1 MVSSHASAYTSVSM
15 LMGSTAND
23 FVAKISKALTEAE
36 RKGIHVTA
44 GAGSCDLEA
53 QQFDWHSSQEE
64 EQAPL
69 GRPHHLETPPGPRDP
84 GSPDG
89 TSRLCYF
96 LDGVQSS
103 RELGRIEMAP
113 VIVATVAAAIVN
125 RCDRRFSRIPL
136 ESPPVVVQAVLL
148 PRSVGAAGV
157 EAFWELLSQAGFSE
171 LGPDEV
177 PSSPHLILDSAEYM
191 AEEDPSDYAGMRE
204 RSRVRVRA
212 LRERLEGGMLRQW
225 EGDDR
230 TLEDPDAWIAVD
242 GQLKDIRES
251 NRHAIGLIKSVAR
264 PEFVGKDVGMLLDLK
279 PGMRTTSFVPD
290 WQLRRD
296 PGERRTSW
304 YMRVW
309 PQQRGADALGSLMR
323 VEAHRDIS
331 TDQVDEITRWILAE
345 RAPLAKPDP
354 RWPAMI
360 YPIRYVEKI
369 LKPLVQ
375 GSERAY
381 ARLERQLAANGRN

>member
-1 MVSSHASAYTSVSM
+1 MRA
-15 LMGSTAND
+15 GSPED
-23 FVAKISKALTEAE
+23 FVGKISQAFRVAG
-36 RKGIHVTA
+36 RSGIHVTA

-53 QQFDWHSSQEE
+53 QQFDPDLQADEE
-64 EQAPL
+64 TFPA
-69 GRPHHLETPPGPRDP
+69 GRPHHLESPVGPRDL
-84 GSPDG
+84 GGHDG

-103 RELGRIEMAP
+103 REIGRIGMSP
-113 VIVATVAAAIVN
+113 VVVATVAAAIVN
-125 RCDRRFSRIPL
+125 RCERRFSRMPL
-136 ESPPVVVQAVLL
+136 ESPPVVVQAVIL
-148 PRSVGAAGV
+148 PRSAGNAGVGA
-157 EAFWELLSQAGFSE
+157 FWQLLLAAGFSE
-171 LGPDEV
+171 LAPDEV
-177 PSSPHLILDSAEYM
+177 PSSPHLVLDSAEYIPD
-191 AEEDPSDYAGMRE
+191 ADPSDYVSMRE
-204 RSRVRVRA
+204 STRVRVRA
-212 LRERLEGGMLRQW
+212 LRERLEGGLLRQW

-230 TLEDPDAWIAVD
+230 VLEDSDAWIAVD
-242 GQLKDIRES
+242 GQLRDVRES
-251 NRHAIGLIKSVAR
+251 NRRAIGLIKSVAR
-264 PEFVGKDVGMLLDLK
+264 PEFVGKDVGMLLDLE

-304 YMRVW
+304 YLRMW
-309 PQQRGADALGSLMR
+309 PPQRGADALGSLMR
-323 VEAHRDIS
+323 VEAARD
-331 TDQVDEITRWILAE
+331 TAPAQVDEISRWILAE

-360 YPIRYVEKI
+360 YPIRYVEKV